1 MARCIFLSRCKM
13 KTLVLVCFLAVVFC
27 AAGYHEPIDAAED
40 PASVAD
46 VPSSVDSPG
55 HDAASLLETH
65 AATTT
70 PTAHP
75 ECEAGAIPKCFKS
88 QYHTP
93 DQWKTVAE
101 CVSESTP
108 AGRLACLPVPQSIYK
123 DLFSTHCGGYCK
135 QSAYR
140 TDMCQ
145 ATNPSLGYAFVTA
158 CCPNGVRPV
167 SKKCITKR
175 AADLASEATSVGCAS
190 MYGPDWTGGK
200 CKDAGD
206 VEQPFYHQNQN
217 GVPKTMHA
225 GNLNPK
231 LQLPNSNLKRN
242 SKPPKTVKPQ
252 TYNRHEYCRQ
262 LPYPRLEACL
272 KFFQGLVNPMQ
283 SKSSFSLT
291 PCKSNI

>member
-1 MARCIFLSRCKM
+1 M
-13 KTLVLVCFLAVVFC
+13 KILVLVCFLAVVLC
-27 AAGYHEPIDAAED
+27 AAGYHEPIGTAKDL
-40 PASVAD
+40 ASVANA
-46 VPSSVDSPG
+46 PSSLDSLVD
-55 HDAASLLETH
+55 DAASLLETQESD
-65 AATTT
+65 AAS
-70 PTAHP
+70 AVGFESP

-108 AGRLACLPVPQSIYK
+108 AGRLACLPVPQSIYT
-123 DLFSTHCGGYCK
+123 DLFSSHCGGYCK

-145 ATNPSLGYAFVTA
+145 ATNPSLGYDFVTA
-158 CCPNGVRPV
+158 CCSNGVRPV
-167 SKKCITKR
+167 SKKCLTKS
-175 AADLASEATSVGCAS
+175 AADLASEAKSVGCAS
-190 MYGPDWTGGK
+190 MYGPDWSGGK

-206 VEQPFYHQNQN
+206 TQQPFYHQNQN
-217 GVPKTMHA
+217 GVPKIMHA

-231 LQLPNSNLKRN
+231 LQLPTSNLNRN

-252 TYNRHEYCRQ
+252 TYNRHEYCRE

-272 KFFQGLVNPMQ
+272 KFFQGLANHMQ
-283 SKSSFSLT
+283 SKLLKYCFNLT

>member
-1 MARCIFLSRCKM
+1 MARCIFLSCYKM
-13 KTLVLVCFLAVVFC
+13 KTLVLVCFLAVVLC

-65 AATTT
+65 AATTEAHEIEDT
-70 PTAHP
+70 HP

-145 ATNPSLGYAFVTA
+145 ANTTNPSLGCDFVTA

-167 SKKCITKR
+167 SKKCITKSV
-175 AADLASEATSVGCAS
+175 ANLASEATSVGCAY
-190 MYGPDWTGGK
+190 MYGPDWDGGK
-200 CKDAGD
+200 SKDAGD
-206 VEQPFYHQNQN
+206 VEQP
-217 GVPKTMHA
+217 
-225 GNLNPK
+225 
-231 LQLPNSNLKRN
+231 
-242 SKPPKTVKPQ
+242 
-252 TYNRHEYCRQ
+252 
-262 LPYPRLEACL
+262 
-272 KFFQGLVNPMQ
+272 
-283 SKSSFSLT
+283 
-291 PCKSNI
+291 